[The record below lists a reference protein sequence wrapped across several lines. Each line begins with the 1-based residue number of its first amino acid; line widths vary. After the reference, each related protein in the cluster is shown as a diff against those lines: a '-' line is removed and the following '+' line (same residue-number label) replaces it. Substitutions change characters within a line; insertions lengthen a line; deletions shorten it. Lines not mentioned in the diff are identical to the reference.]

1 MNDIKDVK
9 SIKDID
15 IARYFKALQLGFEN
29 ETILNNRYLEK
40 SIGKPVLF
48 GDTIQLFHVKSK
60 KYISIYPDKL
70 ALQERE
76 NLRVSA
82 PTHSSTCPRT
92 YLFIQVS
99 LSSTGDNYSWLK
111 IIPRFNIDK
120 EGDSI
125 KDNNEMYLTIAERIG
140 EYIHRYTLSL
150 THSLT

>member
-76 NLRVSA
+76 NLRVSV

-92 YLFIQVS
+92 YLFI
-99 LSSTGDNYSWLK
+99 
-111 IIPRFNIDK
+111 
-120 EGDSI
+120 
-125 KDNNEMYLTIAERIG
+125 
-140 EYIHRYTLSL
+140 
-150 THSLT
+150 